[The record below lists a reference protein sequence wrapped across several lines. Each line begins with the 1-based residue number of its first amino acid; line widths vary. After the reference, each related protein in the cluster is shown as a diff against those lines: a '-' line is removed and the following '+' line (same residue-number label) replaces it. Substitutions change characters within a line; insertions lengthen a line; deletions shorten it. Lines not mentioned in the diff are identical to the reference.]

1 MSNLPAVGSMVH
13 SVSGPSMEMNGVV
26 LSHVESQWGDYALVL
41 MHDGETKRC
50 NGLNSRPG
58 IGWHAGSH
66 PCGYRSE
73 LPEMDYS
80 NYD

>member
-1 MSNLPAVGSMVH
+1 MANLPAVGSMVH
-13 SVSGPSMEMNGVV
+13 SVSGPSMVMNGVV
-26 LSHVESQWGDYALVL
+26 LAHDSNAWGEFALVL
-41 MHDGETKRC
+41 MHSGKVERC

-66 PCGYRSE
+66 VCGYRSE

>member
-1 MSNLPAVGSMVH
+1 MVH
-13 SVSGPSMEMNGVV
+13 SQCGPSHVMNGVV
-26 LSHVESQWGDYALVL
+26 IAHAANEWGSYALVL
-41 MHDGETKRC
+41 MHSGKVERC

-66 PCGYRSE
+66 VCGYVESFS
-73 LPEMDYS
+73 EMDYS

>member
-13 SVSGPSMEMNGVV
+13 SVSGPSIEMNGVV
-26 LSHVESQWGDYALVL
+26 LAHVKGEWGDYALVL
-41 MHDGETKRC
+41 MHNGKVERC
-50 NGLNSRPG
+50 NRLNSNRG

-66 PCGYRSE
+66 VCGYVES